1 MSLYAIIVGTLFDV
15 VFPGSS
21 PFQLRTT
28 EILASSG
35 ASLGCRIVNA
45 APEYLLG
52 RQRLISGVMNNMSRT
67 WCRSRSPNACGL
79 LYTRAMLIAALLLA
93 AQMDQPTLEKMAA
106 RFAPTATGPFTNRS
120 HFESRIAVGTVS
132 DTLDSSQR
140 PSQTRP

>member
-21 PFQLRTT
+21 PFQLRAI

-52 RQRLISGVMNNMSRT
+52 RQRLIPGVMNNRSRT
-67 WCRSRSPNACGL
+67 WSQSRSQSQFWFSECAQVLHTSKLTLPGNAGGL
-79 LYTRAMLIAALLLA
+79 HSLPQVHLRPLPSPQVFWEDPELA
-93 AQMDQPTLEKMAA
+93 
-106 RFAPTATGPFTNRS
+106 GS
-120 HFESRIAVGTVS
+120 HENFHRC
-132 DTLDSSQR
+132 R
-140 PSQTRP
+140 K